1 MTREIS
7 KIPAIT
13 SFAVPSDMDIAV
25 FEALSEDEKRR
36 LVAAEI
42 EAGLAGRTRK
52 VTADDIISAVT
63 ARVRQ
68 G

>member
-1 MTREIS
+1 
-7 KIPAIT
+7 
-13 SFAVPSDMDIAV
+13 MDIAV
-25 FEALSEDEKRR
+25 FEALSEDEKLR

-42 EAGLAGRTRK
+42 EAGLAGRARK

>member
-1 MTREIS
+1 
-7 KIPAIT
+7 
-13 SFAVPSDMDIAV
+13 MDIAV

-36 LVAAEI
+36 LVASEI
-42 EAGLAGRTRK
+42 EAGLAGRARK